1 MFKKSLVLLM
11 VMIMLIGVVGSIQ
24 AGDKVTVDFLN
35 FSGGGD
41 YTVYLEAMKE
51 AFEEQYPDID
61 VDIELVG
68 YGEYF
73 TQLQTRIAGGTAPDC
88 FELNYENFVTYA
100 KKGALRELTDLIEKT
115 NFDISVIN
123 ENALRAFG
131 TDEKQYGLPASFSDV
146 VLFYNKDL
154 FEQAGVAYP
163 TNDWDYKDVEKAALE
178 ISKLGNHIFG
188 YFQPIHFHEFY
199 KTVQQNGGSLFNE
212 DMTKFTINRPENIE
226 TLQIMVDRVLKTD
239 IQPSAAELSG
249 MGDWDIFC
257 SGRLGMIVT
266 GIWSFPYFTENT
278 DFAWDIAVEPGIK
291 KKATHF
297 FSNGLVIN
305 KESKK
310 AEAAFKWI
318 SFMAASREAAKIR
331 VDAGWE
337 LPAVTYPDIL
347 EEYMKKTP
355 PDNRE
360 VVFES
365 LDYLVTPPVIEQFS
379 EMADTLTQYLEKA
392 RDGVLT
398 PKEALDAAQKE
409 LETKIEL
416 N

>member
-11 VMIMLIGVVGSIQ
+11 VMIMLIGIVGIMQ
-24 AGDKVTVDFLN
+24 AKDTVTIDFLN

-41 YTVYLEAMKE
+41 NAKYLEAMKE
-51 AFEEQYPDID
+51 AFEKQHPDIK
-61 VDIELVG
+61 VNIEAVG
-68 YGEYF
+68 FGEYF
-73 TQLQTRIAGGTAPDC
+73 TQLQTRVAGGTAPDC

-100 KKGALRELTDLIEKT
+100 KKGALRELDSLIEAS
-115 NFDISVIN
+115 NFDVSVIN
-123 ENALRAFG
+123 ENALKAFQADG
-131 TDEKQYGLPASFSDV
+131 VQYGLPASFSNV
-146 VLFYNKDL
+146 VLFFNKDL
-154 FEQAGVAYP
+154 FDQAGVAYP
-163 TNDWDYKDVEKAALE
+163 TSDWNYKDAEKAALE

-188 YFQPIHFHEFY
+188 YFQPIHFFEFF
-199 KTVQQNGGSLFNE
+199 KTVQQNNGSLFNE
-212 DMTKFTINRPENIE
+212 DKTKFTVNRPENVE
-226 TLQIMVDRVLKTD
+226 TLQIMVDRVRKTN
-239 IQPSAAELSG
+239 IMPGPAQLSG

-257 SGRLGMIVT
+257 SGRLGMIIT
-266 GIWSFPYFTENT
+266 GIWSFPYFTENC

-305 KESKK
+305 KDSEK

-318 SFMAASREAAKIR
+318 TFMASSREAAKIR

-347 EEYMKKTP
+347 EAYKQKTP

-360 VVFES
+360 AVFES
-365 LDYLVTPPVIEQFS
+365 LNYLITPPVIEQFA
-379 EMADTLTQYLEKA
+379 EMADILTGYLEKA
-392 RDGVLT
+392 RDGVMT
-398 PKEALDAAQKE
+398 PQEALDAAQKE
-409 LETKIEL
+409 LESNISL